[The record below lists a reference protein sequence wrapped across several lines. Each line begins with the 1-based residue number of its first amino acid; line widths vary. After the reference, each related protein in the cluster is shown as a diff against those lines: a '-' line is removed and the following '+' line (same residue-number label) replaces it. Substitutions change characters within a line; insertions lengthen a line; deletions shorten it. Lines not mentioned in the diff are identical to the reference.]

1 MMGKPCASWRCGHTG
16 CILLLHPIQGTG
28 LGLQQL
34 FALSPASLL
43 PSHPQLQDRAS
54 FAHNLSTSAVSQGKA
69 VVSGAES
76 LLGSLEG
83 KRLWAEHFC
92 SQPGCLHWVPK
103 GWLSLQA

>member
-1 MMGKPCASWRCGHTG
+1 MMGKPCASWSCGQIG
-16 CILLLHPIQGTG
+16 CVLLLHPTQGTG

-43 PSHPQLQDRAS
+43 LCHPQLQDRAGS
-54 FAHNLSTSAVSQGKA
+54 AHDLSTSAVSQGKA
-69 VVSGAES
+69 VLSGAES

-92 SQPGCLHWVPK
+92 SQPG
-103 GWLSLQA
+103 